1 MIPGASPAKITRHSH
16 GNPLDRAHL
25 TEAEP
30 SCIPSRMTRQN
41 DGWLSISTEGFAA
54 MNAARPA
61 EHLIKELV
69 QNALDSFSEGQQ
81 GRIELRYSPQ
91 NDGFVVE
98 CSDNGSGISNLGD
111 LRVVYLTHKTDS
123 HLKRGR
129 FGRGFKEAL
138 CIAEQARVVSGGQQL
153 DFLLENGVRVTRQ
166 GPSTEGNCGTRVWM
180 RMPWPAETR
189 ERLDA
194 YFGQF
199 LVPNGI
205 ELEVNGNRI
214 SAREVQQRVQASI
227 TTELYD
233 ASSQSWKKP
242 SRATAIH
249 LVRTLPGETPTIYEM
264 GIPVAAVDW
273 TMPYHCDV
281 QQRVPMNPN
290 RDAVASGYPQKLHVA
305 CLPKLLEEMDES
317 AVKDDWVGTAGRRCE
332 SSVQKRI
339 IARAFGE
346 NIARSVPRMGERHF
360 DEDAREL
367 GVQVVN
373 TAQASGGFRD
383 MLRVFVP
390 SAQEVVRRDEIAKAE
405 RAGSEGFSVAIAREA
420 GDLRQEWLE
429 RQGGA
434 ERVERCLV
442 FAVWFCQQLVNTCP
456 GRENR
461 VSGQLTLNHQVGVTL
476 YAHWS
481 TTNVLTLAL
490 DQPCFWQDPLGAQAL
505 QVLIHEAAH
514 ALNMHHGLEFRH
526 EVERLAGVAASLML
540 LRGPEIR
547 ERFSDLLGGE
557 HPRDG
562 FGAGLRRLVGNFA

>member
-1 MIPGASPAKITRHSH
+1 MVQQPLAPASNRASATPVIRTPTTYAPHSS
-16 GNPLDRAHL
+16 LRL
-25 TEAEP
+25 
-30 SCIPSRMTRQN
+30 SCSWLFQAMTRQS

-69 QNALDSFSEGQQ
+69 QNALDSFAEGQA
-81 GRIELRYSPQ
+81 GRIELRYGPE
-91 NDGFVVE
+91 NGGFVVE
-98 CSDNGSGISNLGD
+98 CRDNGSGISNLGD

-138 CIAEQARVVSGGQQL
+138 CIAEQARVASGGQQL
-153 DFLLENGVRVTRQ
+153 LFLLENGQRLTRQ
-166 GPSTEGNCGTRVWM
+166 EDAADHSNGTQVWM

-194 YFGQF
+194 YFAQF
-199 LVPNGI
+199 LVPQGI
-205 ELEVNGNRI
+205 ELVVNGIRI
-214 SAREVQQRVQASI
+214 QAREVAHQVQCSL

-233 ASSQSWKKP
+233 PISQSWKKP
-242 SRATAIH
+242 SRVTSLQ
-249 LVRTLPGETPTIYEM
+249 LVRLQPGETPTIYEM
-264 GIPVAAVDW
+264 GIPVAAIDW
-273 TMPYHCDV
+273 TVPYHCDV

-290 RDAVASGYPQKLHVA
+290 RDAVATGYPLKLQVA
-305 CLPKLLEEMDES
+305 CLPTLLEEMEEGTI
-317 AVKDDWVGTAGRRCE
+317 KDDWVGTAGRNCE
-332 SSVQKRI
+332 SAVQKRI
-339 IARAFGE
+339 IERAFGE

-405 RAGSEGFSVAIAREA
+405 RAGSESFSVAIASRS
-420 GDLRQEWLE
+420 GDVRQQWLE

-434 ERVERCLV
+434 IRVERCLA
-442 FAVWFCQQLVNTCP
+442 FAVWFCQQLVDTCP

-461 VSGQLTLNHQVGVTL
+461 VSGQLTLNHEAGITL

-481 TTNVLTLAL
+481 TDNVLTLAL

-505 QVLIHEAAH
+505 EVLIHEAAH
-514 ALNMHHGLEFRH
+514 ALNMHHGLEFRQ

-540 LRGPEIR
+540 HRAPEIS
-547 ERFSDLLGGE
+547 ERFADLV
-557 HPRDG
+557 
-562 FGAGLRRLVGNFA
+562 GAGVRR

>member
-1 MIPGASPAKITRHSH
+1 
-16 GNPLDRAHL
+16 
-25 TEAEP
+25 
-30 SCIPSRMTRQN
+30 MTMQSE
-41 DGWLSISTEGFAA
+41 GWLSISTEGFAA

-69 QNALDSFSEGQQ
+69 QNALDSFGDGQP
-81 GRIELRYSPQ
+81 GRIELRYGSQ
-91 NDGFVVE
+91 NAGFVVE
-98 CSDNGSGISNLGD
+98 CSDNGSGISDLGD

-138 CIAEQARVVSGGQQL
+138 CIAEQARVISGGQQL
-153 DFLLENGVRVTRQ
+153 EFLQENGERVTRQ
-166 GPSTEGNCGTRVWM
+166 GSTDDQQAGTRVWM
-180 RMPWPAETR
+180 QIPWPAETC

-194 YFGQF
+194 YFAQF
-199 LVPNGI
+199 LVPQGI
-205 ELEVNGNRI
+205 ELVVNGVQI
-214 SAREVQQRVQASI
+214 SPRAVEHRVAASI

-233 ASSQSWKKP
+233 PISQSWKKP
-242 SRATAIH
+242 SRATTIH
-249 LVRTLPGETPTIYEM
+249 LVRTLPGETATIYEM

-273 TMPYHCDV
+273 NMPYHCDV

-290 RDAVASGYPQKLHVA
+290 RDAVASGFPVKLHVA
-305 CLPKLLEEMDES
+305 CLPTLLEEMNER

-332 SSVQKRI
+332 STVQKRI
-339 IARAFGE
+339 VERAFGD
-346 NIARSVPRMGERHF
+346 NIARSVPRMGERNF

-405 RAGSEGFSVAIAREA
+405 RAGSDGFSIATAREA
-420 GDLRQEWLE
+420 GDHRQQWLE

-434 ERVERCLV
+434 DRVERCLE
-442 FAVWFCQQLVNTCP
+442 FAVWFCQQLVDTCP
-456 GRENR
+456 GCSNH
-461 VSGQLTLNHQVGVTL
+461 VSGQLTLNHEVGVTL

-490 DQPCFWQDPLGAQAL
+490 DQPCFWKDPLGPEAL
-505 QVLIHEAAH
+505 QTLIHEAAH
-514 ALNMHHGLEFRH
+514 AMNMHHGLEFRQ
-526 EVERLAGVAASLML
+526 EVERLAGEAASLML
-540 LRGPEIR
+540 HRGPDIC
-547 ERFSDLLGGE
+547 ERFADLVGISS
-557 HPRDG
+557 PRREG
-562 FGAGLRRLVGNFA
+562 LSFGLRRLVGLR

>member
-1 MIPGASPAKITRHSH
+1 
-16 GNPLDRAHL
+16 
-25 TEAEP
+25 
-30 SCIPSRMTRQN
+30 MTRQN

-69 QNALDSFSEGQQ
+69 QNALDSFVESQA
-81 GRIELRYSPQ
+81 GRIELRYGCQ
-91 NDGFVVE
+91 EEGFVVE
-98 CSDNGSGISNLGD
+98 CRDNGSGISNLAD

-153 DFLLENGVRVTRQ
+153 EFLLENGQRVTRQ
-166 GPSTEGNCGTRVWM
+166 EAAEQHGGTTVWM
-180 RMPWPAETR
+180 RMPWPSETR
-189 ERLDA
+189 DRLDA
-194 YFGQF
+194 YFAQF
-199 LVPNGI
+199 LLPQGI
-205 ELEVNGNRI
+205 ELVVNGLRI
-214 SAREVQQRVQASI
+214 NARAVEHQVEASI

-233 ASSQSWKKP
+233 AISQSWKKP
-242 SRATAIH
+242 SRITRIH
-249 LVRTLPGETPTIYEM
+249 LVRTQEGETPTIYEM

-290 RDAVASGYPQKLHVA
+290 RDAVASGYPVKLHVA
-305 CLPKLLEEMDES
+305 CLPTLLEEMAES
-317 AVKDDWVGTAGRRCE
+317 AVKDDWVGTAGRKCE
-332 SSVQKRI
+332 STVQKRI
-339 IARAFGE
+339 IERAFGE

-390 SAQEVVRRDEIAKAE
+390 SAQEVVKRDEIAKAE
-405 RAGSEGFSVAIAREA
+405 RACSESFSIATARSA
-420 GDLRQEWLE
+420 GDVRQQWLE

-434 ERVERCLV
+434 EAVGRCLE

-476 YAHWS
+476 YAQWS
-481 TTNVLTLAL
+481 NTNVLTLAL
-490 DQPCFWQDPLGAQAL
+490 DQPCFWQDPLGPEAL
-505 QVLIHEAAH
+505 QTLIHEAAH
-514 ALNMHHGLEFRH
+514 ALNMHHGLEFRQ

-540 LRGPEIR
+540 HRGPEIR
-547 ERFSDLLGGE
+547 ERFADLLGGE
-557 HPRDG
+557 RPRDG
-562 FGAGLRRLVGNFA
+562 FGAGLRRLVGVG

>member
-1 MIPGASPAKITRHSH
+1 MTTR
-16 GNPLDRAHL
+16 N
-25 TEAEP
+25 
-30 SCIPSRMTRQN
+30 Q
-41 DGWLSISTEGFAA
+41 GWLSISTEGFAA

-69 QNALDSFSEGQQ
+69 QNAMDSFGEGLTAEQPGLIRLSYGQ
-81 GRIELRYSPQ
+81 GD
-91 NDGFVVE
+91 NGFEVACE
-98 CSDNGSGISNLGD
+98 DNGSGIDCLED

-153 DFLLENGVRVTRQ
+153 EFLLEDGERITRQ
-166 GPSTEGNCGTRVWM
+166 GTAINATPGTRVWM

-189 ERLDA
+189 ARLDA
-194 YFGQF
+194 YFAQF
-199 LVPNGI
+199 LVPQGLV
-205 ELEVNGNRI
+205 LEVNGVRIEPREAAHRI
-214 SAREVQQRVQASI
+214 SASV
-227 TTELYD
+227 TTEIFD
-233 ASSQSWKKP
+233 ATSQSWKKP

-249 LVRTLPGETPTIYEM
+249 LVRTQPGETATIYEM

-290 RDAVASGYPQKLHVA
+290 RDAVASGFPVKLHVA
-305 CLPKLLEEMDES
+305 CLPALLEEMDES

-332 SSVQKRI
+332 SNVQKRI
-339 IARAFGE
+339 IERAFGE

-373 TAQASGGFRD
+373 TAQASGGFRE

-390 SAQEVVRRDEIAKAE
+390 SAQEVVRREEIAKAE
-405 RAGSEGFSVAIAREA
+405 RAGSEGFSIATAKEA
-420 GDLRQEWLE
+420 GDLRQHWLE

-434 ERVERCLV
+434 DRVARCLE
-442 FAVWFCQQLVNTCP
+442 FAVWFCQQLVDTCP
-456 GRENR
+456 GREDR
-461 VSGQLTLNHQVGVTL
+461 VSGQLTLNHQAGVTL

-490 DQPCFWQDPLGAQAL
+490 DQPCFWQDPLGPKAL
-505 QVLIHEAAH
+505 QTLIHEAAH
-514 ALNMHHGLEFRH
+514 AMNMHHGLEFRQ
-526 EVERLAGVAASLML
+526 EVERLAGEAASLML
-540 LRGPEIR
+540 HRGPEIR

-557 HPRDG
+557 RRNGG
-562 FGAGLRRLVGNFA
+562 FGAGLRRLVGNVA

>member
-1 MIPGASPAKITRHSH
+1 
-16 GNPLDRAHL
+16 
-25 TEAEP
+25 
-30 SCIPSRMTRQN
+30 MTRQSE
-41 DGWLSISTEGFAA
+41 GWLSISTEGFAA

-69 QNALDSFSEGQQ
+69 QNALDSFADSQA
-81 GRIELRYSPQ
+81 GRIELRYGIEPE
-91 NDGFVVE
+91 GFVVE
-98 CSDNGSGISNLGD
+98 CRDNGSGISNLSD

-153 DFLLENGVRVTRQ
+153 QFLLEHGQRVTRQ
-166 GPSTEGNCGTRVWM
+166 EPAEQCDGTTVWM
-180 RMPWPAETR
+180 HMPWPAETR

-194 YFGQF
+194 YFAQF
-199 LVPNGI
+199 LVPQGI
-205 ELEVNGNRI
+205 ELVVNGERI
-214 SAREVQQRVQASI
+214 QPRPVAHQVQTSI

-233 ASSQSWKKP
+233 PISQSWKKP
-242 SRATAIH
+242 SRATRIH
-249 LVRTLPGETPTIYEM
+249 LVRTQLDETPTIYEM

-290 RDAVASGYPQKLHVA
+290 RDAVATGYPLKLHVA
-305 CLPKLLEEMDES
+305 CLPALLEQMDDA
-317 AVKDDWVGTAGRRCE
+317 AVKDEWVGHAGRRCE
-332 SSVQKRI
+332 SEVQKRI

-367 GVQVVN
+367 GVEVVN
-373 TAQASGGFRD
+373 TAQASSGFRD
-383 MLRVFVP
+383 MLKVFVP
-390 SAQEVVRRDEIAKAE
+390 SALEVVRRDEIARAE
-405 RAGSEGFSVAIAREA
+405 RAGNHSFSIATARQS
-420 GDLRQEWLE
+420 GDVRQQWLE

-434 ERVERCLV
+434 EAVGRCLE

-461 VSGQLTLNHQVGVTL
+461 VSGRLTLNHEAGVML
-476 YAHWS
+476 YAHWNS
-481 TTNVLTLAL
+481 VNELTLAL
-490 DQPCFWQDPLGAQAL
+490 DQPCFWQEPLGPEAL

-514 ALNMHHGLEFRH
+514 AMQMHHGLEFRQ
-526 EVERLAGVAASLML
+526 ELERMAGVAASLML
-540 LRGPEIR
+540 HRGAEIR
-547 ERFSDLLGGE
+547 ERFADLLSTDACNLSGSGSLAHAGE
-557 HPRDG
+557 
-562 FGAGLRRLVGNFA
+562 

>member
-1 MIPGASPAKITRHSH
+1 MIGPQRHSH
-16 GNPLDRAHL
+16 AKVSNTAQMPDAC
-25 TEAEP
+25 P
-30 SCIPSRMTRQN
+30 SCIPTTMIMQSA
-41 DGWLSISTEGFAA
+41 GWLSISTEGFAA

-69 QNALDSFSEGQQ
+69 QNALDSFPEGQP
-81 GRIELRYSPQ
+81 GRIDLCYGSQ
-91 NDGFVVE
+91 NGGFVVE
-98 CSDNGSGISNLGD
+98 CADNGSGISNLGD

-153 DFLLENGVRVTRQ
+153 EFLLQNGERVTRQ
-166 GPSTEGNCGTRVWM
+166 EVAHEAGPGTRVWM

-199 LVPNGI
+199 LVPQGI
-205 ELEVNGNRI
+205 ELVVNGERI
-214 SAREVQQRVQASI
+214 SARSVQHRVQANI

-233 ASSQSWKKP
+233 AIGQSWKKP
-242 SRATAIH
+242 GRTTTIH
-249 LVRTLPGETPTIYEM
+249 LVRTQPGETATIYEM

-273 TMPYHCDV
+273 NMPYHCDV

-290 RDAVASGYPQKLHVA
+290 RDAVAAGYPVKLHVA
-305 CLPKLLEEMDES
+305 CLPTLLEEMEES
-317 AVKDDWVGTAGRRCE
+317 AIKDDWVGTAGRRCD
-332 SSVQKRI
+332 STVQKRI
-339 IARAFGE
+339 IERAFGE

-405 RAGSEGFSVAIAREA
+405 RACRDSFSIATAREA
-420 GDLRQEWLE
+420 GDLRQQWLE

-434 ERVERCLV
+434 DRVGRCLE
-442 FAVWFCQQLVNTCP
+442 FAVWFCQQLVDTCP
-456 GRENR
+456 GREHR
-461 VSGQLTLNHQVGVTL
+461 VSGQLTLNHQAGVTL
-476 YAHWS
+476 FAHWS
-481 TTNVLTLAL
+481 ATNELTLAL
-490 DQPCFWQDPLGAQAL
+490 DQPCFWQEPLGPEAL
-505 QVLIHEAAH
+505 QILIHEAAH
-514 ALNMHHGLEFRH
+514 ALNMHHGLEFRQ

-540 LRGPEIR
+540 HRSPEIH
-547 ERFSDLLGGE
+547 ERFADLLGGE
-557 HPRDG
+557 RRREG
-562 FGAGLRRLVGNFA
+562 FGAELLRVVGVG